1 MTRPGP
7 GSVSDAVLRSGPMT
21 SFLNPYL
28 VFSGRAREAME
39 HYREVLGGELVTTTY
54 GELGDT
60 AHPSD
65 QLLHARLDTDLG
77 FVLMASDSGTGSG
90 SGTDSGTGSGTGSGA
105 ERSMRGMVV
114 SLTGD
119 DAEQL
124 HGYWERL
131 CEGGRVTTPMERHP
145 WGDEFGQ
152 CVDRFGVPWMVNVS
166 PLPEAP
172 T

>member
-1 MTRPGP
+1 
-7 GSVSDAVLRSGPMT
+7 MT

-28 VFSGRAREAME
+28 VFSGRAREAMM

-54 GELGDT
+54 GEAGDSGHD
-60 AHPSD
+60 AD
-65 QLLHARLDTDLG
+65 LLLHARLDTDLG
-77 FVLMASDSGTGSG
+77 FVLMASDSGPR
-90 SGTDSGTGSGTGSGA
+90 TDGDPAAS
-105 ERSMRGMVV
+105 GMVV

-131 CEGGRVTTPMERHP
+131 CEGGRVTTAMERHP

-152 CVDRFGVPWMVNVS
+152 CVDRFEVPWMVNVS
-166 PLPEAP
+166 PRPAP
-172 T
+172 GGDS